1 MADRPRILFLIGE
14 DWFFRSHYRPMG
26 RAARELGFDVAVLTR
41 SGPATAELE
50 AEGFRIIP
58 WPGDRNAAS
67 PAALMRS
74 MRHVLAVLRAER
86 PDILHAI
93 ALRNL
98 VIGGYCAWRAGVPGT
113 VLAVTG
119 LGLVGAARTLKAGLI
134 RTALRLALW
143 PLFARRRTR
152 LLVQNPDD
160 LSMLRRLGQPPDR
173 RVAMIAGAGV
183 DPEAYPALPE
193 PPAPPI
199 TVTMLSR
206 MLWSKG
212 PDLAVAAVQAARDRG
227 LDMRLQL
234 VGASDTANPRA
245 IPEATLRDWDAQP
258 GIAWLGQRSDV
269 AEVFAGSHIA
279 LLPTRGG
286 EGVPRSLLEAAS
298 CARAIVTTDVPGC
311 RHFVE
316 DGVTGLLVPP
326 EDVEALARAIER
338 LAADA
343 DLRGRLGAA
352 ARRQV
357 EAAHSEAHVAATVQR
372 LWQGLLEGQKDWG
385 QFT

>member
-1 MADRPRILFLIGE
+1 MADRPRLLFLIGE

-26 RAARELGFDVAVLTR
+26 RAARDMGFDVVVLTR

-50 AEGFRIIP
+50 AEGFRVIP

-67 PAALMRS
+67 PLAVLRA
-74 MRHVLAVLRAER
+74 MRHVLSVLRAER
-86 PDILHAI
+86 PDIVHAI
-93 ALRNL
+93 ALRNM
-98 VIGGYCAWRAGVPGT
+98 VIGGYCAWRAGVRGT

-119 LGLVGAARTLKAGLI
+119 LGLVGAARTVKAAMI
-134 RTALRLALW
+134 RTGLRLALW

-152 LLVQNPDD
+152 VLVQNPDD
-160 LSMLRRLGQPPDR
+160 LRTLRRLGQPPDR
-173 RVAMIAGAGV
+173 RVAMIGGAGV
-183 DPEAYPALPE
+183 DPADYPAHPE
-193 PPAPPI
+193 PAAPPVV
-199 TVTMLSR
+199 VTMISR

-212 PDLAVAAVQAARDRG
+212 PDLAVDAIRRVRERG
-227 LDMRLQL
+227 VDVRLQL
-234 VGASDTANPRA
+234 VGASDTGNPRA
-245 IPEATLRDWDAQP
+245 IPEATLRDWANTP

-269 AEVFAGSHIA
+269 AEVWASSHIA

-298 CARAIVTTDVPGC
+298 CGRAIVTTDVPGC

-326 EDVEALARAIER
+326 EDADALAGAIER

-343 DLRGRLGAA
+343 GLRDRLGMAVRHKVQA
-352 ARRQV
+352 S
-357 EAAHSEAHVAATVQR
+357 HSETHVAATVR
-372 LWQGLLEGQKDWG
+372 ALWQGLLE
-385 QFT
+385 T